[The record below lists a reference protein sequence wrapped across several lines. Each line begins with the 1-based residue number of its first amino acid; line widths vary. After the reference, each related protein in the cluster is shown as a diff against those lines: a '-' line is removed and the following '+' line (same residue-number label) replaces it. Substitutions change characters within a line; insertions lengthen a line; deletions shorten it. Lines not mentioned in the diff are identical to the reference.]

1 MSGDVVQ
8 AFRPADHGGAEA
20 PHYICDLSSQQACD
34 PARFG
39 PKAANLA
46 ALGRAGLPIPDGVC
60 LSAEAYRH
68 QLAALGLDET
78 ARTVFASE
86 DPAEA
91 RRCALRMKLELLE
104 QPIAPEIAG
113 PLLEAWRDLA
123 ARTGALTAV
132 RSSALV
138 EDRYGSNFA
147 GQFES
152 YLGVQVESEFL
163 TAVRACWAALWS
175 TRALRYMAAHDLNP
189 ADTAMAVL
197 IQPLVAARASGGG
210 LSRTATGEMLVSA
223 TWGLGSSIAQGEVTP
238 DRFEL
243 SPEGDLLRTAVGQK
257 DHTVACEHRR
267 APSTEAVSAALIS
280 EPCLTPSQVTE
291 IAGLLRRAE
300 ALAGM
305 PVEIEWALDD
315 DGVKLLQARPLHLQP
330 AHVPDEIWLQHPRLS
345 GHPAGVGWATGRA
358 VVINCEC
365 EIERVAPGDV
375 LVTRVAGPALS
386 HILPRVAGVVTER
399 GGSTSHFASLGRE
412 RGVPMVLGV
421 ADATR
426 RIPDGAQVAVDG
438 VAGIVR
444 WIR

>member
-1 MSGDVVQ
+1 VS
-8 AFRPADHGGAEA
+8 ADQLLVPLSAREA
-20 PHYICDLSSQQACD
+20 TDAS
-34 PARFG
+34 RFG

-60 LSAEAYRH
+60 LDAEAYRL
-68 QLAALGLDET
+68 QLAALDLEES
-78 ARTVFASE
+78 ARGAFATE
-86 DPAEA
+86 DGAEA
-91 RRCALRMKLELLE
+91 RRHALRMKLELLE
-104 QPIAPEIAG
+104 QPIAPAILE
-113 PLLEAWRDLA
+113 PLLGAWRDLVD
-123 ARTGALTAV
+123 RTGALTAV

-138 EDRYGSNFA
+138 EDRFGSSFA

-152 YLGVQVESEFL
+152 YLGLEIESEFL

-175 TRALRYMAAHDLNP
+175 TRALRYMATHDLDP

-197 IQPLVAARASGGG
+197 VQPLVSARASGGG
-210 LSRTATGEMLVSA
+210 LSRTADGQMLISA
-223 TWGLGSSIAQGEVTP
+223 TWGLGSAIAQGEVTP

-243 SPEGDLLRTAVGQK
+243 SPKGELLRTAIGQK
-257 DHTVACEHRR
+257 DHSVACGHRR
-267 APSTEAVSAALIS
+267 APTTEAVSSARAA
-280 EPCLTPSQVTE
+280 EPCLDPAQALE
-291 IAGLLRRAE
+291 IGRLLRRAE
-300 ALAGM
+300 EVVGA

-315 DGVKLLQARPLHLQP
+315 EGFKLLQARPLHLQE
-330 AHVPDEIWLQHPRLS
+330 AHVPDEIWLQHPRLN
-345 GHPAGVGWATGRA
+345 GHPAGVGWAAGRA

-365 EIERVAPGDV
+365 ELGRVAPGDV

-386 HILPRVAGVVTER
+386 HVLPRVAGVVTER
-399 GGSTSHFASLGRE
+399 GGSTSHFASLARE

>member
-1 MSGDVVQ
+1 V
-8 AFRPADHGGAEA
+8 E
-20 PHYICDLSSQQACD
+20 
-34 PARFG
+34 
-39 PKAANLA
+39 
-46 ALGRAGLPIPDGVC
+46 
-60 LSAEAYRH
+60 
-68 QLAALGLDET
+68 
-78 ARTVFASE
+78 
-86 DPAEA
+86 
-91 RRCALRMKLELLE
+91 
-104 QPIAPEIAG
+104 
-113 PLLEAWRDLA
+113 
-123 ARTGALTAV
+123 RTGALTAV

-152 YLGVQVESEFL
+152 YLGIEVESEFV

-175 TRALRYMAAHDLNP
+175 TRALRYMATHDLDP

-210 LSRTATGEMLVSA
+210 LSRTATGDMLVSA

-243 SPEGDLLRTAVGQK
+243 SAEGELLRTAVGQK

-267 APSTEAVSAALIS
+267 APSTEAVSSALVT
-280 EPCLTPSQVTE
+280 EPCLTPSQVVE
-291 IAGLLRRAE
+291 IARLLRRAE
-300 ALAGM
+300 DVAGM

-315 DGVKLLQARPLHLQP
+315 RGFKLLQARPLHLQP
-330 AHVPDEIWLQHPRLS
+330 VHVPDDIWLQHPRLS
-345 GHPAGVGWATGRA
+345 GHPAGVGWAAGRA

-365 EIERVAPGDV
+365 ELGRVAPGDV

-444 WIR
+444 WTAR

>member
-8 AFRPADHGGAEA
+8 AFRPPDHGGAEA
-20 PHYICDLSSQQACD
+20 PHYTCSLLSAVATDAS
-34 PARFG
+34 RFG

-46 ALGRAGLPIPDGVC
+46 ALGRAGLPIPDGIC
-60 LSAEAYRH
+60 LGAEAYRR
-68 QLAALGLDET
+68 QVAALGLDET
-78 ARTVFASE
+78 ARKVFASE
-86 DPAEA
+86 DPGEA
-91 RRCALRMKLELLE
+91 RSSALRMRLELLE
-104 QPIAPEIAG
+104 QPISPDIAQ
-113 PLLEAWRDLA
+113 PLLEAWRELVA
-123 ARTGALTAV
+123 GTGALTAV

-138 EDRYGSNFA
+138 EDRYGSSFA

-152 YLGVQVESEFL
+152 YLGLELESEFL
-163 TAVRACWAALWS
+163 TAIRACWAALWS
-175 TRALRYMAAHDLNP
+175 TRALRYMATHGLDP

-197 IQPLVAARASGGG
+197 IQPLVAARTSGGG
-210 LSRTATGEMLVSA
+210 LSQTATGEMLVSA

-243 SPEGDLLRTAVGQK
+243 SRDGELLRTAVGQK

-267 APSTEAVSAALIS
+267 APSTEAVSSALVS
-280 EPCLTPSQVTE
+280 EPCLDPAQVRE
-291 IAGLLRRAE
+291 IGCFLRQAE
-300 ALAGM
+300 DVAGM
-305 PVEIEWALDD
+305 PVEIEWALGDE
-315 DGVKLLQARPLHLQP
+315 GFKLLQARPLHLQP

-345 GHPAGVGWATGRA
+345 GHPAGVGWAAGRA

-365 EIERVAPGDV
+365 ELGRVAPGDV
-375 LVTRVAGPALS
+375 LITRVAGPALS

-444 WIR
+444 WMR